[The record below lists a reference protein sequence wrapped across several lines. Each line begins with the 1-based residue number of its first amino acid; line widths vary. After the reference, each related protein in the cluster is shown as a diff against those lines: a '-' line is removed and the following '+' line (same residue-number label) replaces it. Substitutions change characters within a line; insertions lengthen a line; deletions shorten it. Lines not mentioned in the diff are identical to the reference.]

1 MGKGSTFF
9 AVGQDNKKCGKAWIM
24 LPATT
29 FVVFTKDSMPFNS
42 LPKSDKSHQFQML
55 KIAALFSCEKGDKV
69 KNYFVQRKLQIM
81 HSRLQYFLS
90 FSHVRVAAAKF
101 KREVFFEDHSVIDFE
116 N

>member
-1 MGKGSTFF
+1 MKLSRDNNRLALVNFFVFLFFYASQFLKSPEREKRRIFVFSEIDIFVGKGSTFF

-55 KIAALFSCEKGDKV
+55 KIAAS
-69 KNYFVQRKLQIM
+69 
-81 HSRLQYFLS
+81 
-90 FSHVRVAAAKF
+90 
-101 KREVFFEDHSVIDFE
+101 VFM
-116 N
+116 